1 MHESVSNSSRAD
13 MLRVASDPEWRPFPS
28 WERVLALRLLR
39 TSKLLHLAF
48 SFSSFITLSPHPHS
62 HTSSRSTITFHHHT
76 PPSHSTIT
84 LHHHAP
90 PSHSTITLYH
100 HAPPSRSAILLHS
113 FAHSLIRTALTYAV
127 VGNLNGRNGI
137 RTTAAQISTSFVR
150 CIKGGLCRSGSK
162 NTSRRRRPS
171 RQTLRPCCRKLLMS
185 FIHVLVCAPR
195 AYIPSSSNSMALTL
209 CINQTSNSSSLNT
222 IKLVFSDLK

>member
-1 MHESVSNSSRAD
+1 MIPSGNPSQVGN
-13 MLRVASDPEWRPFPS
+13 ASWHCACF
-28 WERVLALRLLR
+28 AQ
-39 TSKLLHLAF
+39 A
-48 SFSSFITLSPHPHS
+48 SSFTSLSASLPSSHS
-62 HTSSRSTITFHHHT
+62 HHRIHIPTPHHALPSRSTITPH
-76 PPSHSTIT
+76 
-84 LHHHAP
+84 
-90 PSHSTITLYH
+90 H

-113 FAHSLIRTALTYAV
+113 FAHSLTRTALTYAV

-171 RQTLRPCCRKLLMS
+171 RQILRPCCRKLLMS

-195 AYIPSSSNSMALTL
+195 AYIPSSSNSIALTL